1 MMTMNAPEISVKAVI
16 PHSILPQVD
25 GAGLPGFLTAL
36 QLGDSTLPV
45 GSFSFSNGLETA
57 VQLGIVHD
65 AATLEDFIKTAVEQS
80 AHGDGVALLESHR
93 GMLAGDLDRIILAD
107 RASYNRK
114 LNEEIRVMSIRMGK
128 KLAEMSLYL
137 SPDQP
142 VLSSWLDRVKTGDVP
157 GTYAAAQGAVFA
169 GMQLSEQVAFAV
181 QQYGVASMMVGAA
194 LRMVKMNYLDGQK
207 ILISVNQLVE
217 PVYQAIKERTI
228 DDMASYAPMI
238 DILAGIHVKSK
249 IRMFMN

>member
-1 MMTMNAPEISVKAVI
+1 MMNLNAPETSVNTAVHQ
-16 PHSILPQVD
+16 PILPPVN
-25 GAGLPGFLTAL
+25 GLGLPGFLTAL

-57 VQLGIVHD
+57 VQVGIVHD
-65 AATLEDFIKTAVEQS
+65 ALTLEDFIKTAVEQS
-80 AHGDGVALLESHR
+80 ASCDGIALLESHR
-93 GMLAGDLDRIILAD
+93 GTLTGNLDRIVLAD

-114 LNEEIRVMSIRMGK
+114 LNEEIRVMSTRMGR
-128 KLAEMSLYL
+128 KLAEMSLYI

-142 VLSSWLDRVKTGDVP
+142 LLSNWLDRVKTGDVP

-181 QQYGVASMMVGAA
+181 QQYGVASMMIGAA

-207 ILISVNQLVE
+207 ILINVNQSVE
-217 PVYQAIKERTI
+217 PVYRIIRERTI
-228 DDMASYAPMI
+228 DDMASYAPMM